1 MFALFCIVCLFP
13 LFLAL
18 TCSVLVRRDWAKVDA
33 NMVANIKA
41 EAARLERHAD
51 RLEIRAE
58 WRGMVRLQLVD
69 RAWKRRAQAA
79 TLRAMVA

>member
-51 RLEIRAE
+51 RLEIRA
-58 WRGMVRLQLVD
+58 
-69 RAWKRRAQAA
+69 
-79 TLRAMVA
+79 